1 MTWLVFTLIATTA
14 SGIFGVLT
22 HAGQKAMRDSA
33 NAQYK
38 ALLFAG
44 IGYSLVA
51 VVGSGVML
59 AVNGAQ
65 WSFPMKGLSLG
76 ILAGIAVVGVIFCNL
91 LAFAAQG
98 SPVVVISIGAA
109 GAPVLNAAIAIT
121 LYPPAPGSLR
131 WEFIFGIAAAAI
143 GGYMVTV
150 YRPGT

>member
-1 MTWLVFTLIATTA
+1 MTWLVFTLIATMA

-22 HAGQKAMRDSA
+22 HAGQNAMRDSV
-33 NAQYK
+33 NGQYK

-51 VVGSGVML
+51 LVGSVTVL
-59 AVNGAQ
+59 AVNGAK
-65 WSFPMKGLSLG
+65 WSFPLNGLGLA
-76 ILAGIAVVGVIFCNL
+76 ILAGIAVAGVIFCNL
-91 LAFAAQG
+91 LAFAARG
-98 SPVVVISIGAA
+98 TPVVVISIGAA
-109 GAPVLNAAIAIT
+109 GAPVLNAAIALT

-131 WEFIFGIAAAAI
+131 WEFIFGIAAATI

>member
-1 MTWLVFTLIATTA
+1 MTWLVFTLIAMTA

-22 HAGQKAMRDSA
+22 HAGQKAMGDSA
-33 NAQYK
+33 NGQYK

-51 VVGSGVML
+51 IVGSGVML
-59 AVNGAQ
+59 AANGAQ
-65 WSFPMKGLSLG
+65 WSLPMKGLSLG

-91 LAFAAQG
+91 LAFAAGG
-98 SPVVVISIGAA
+98 SPAVVVSIGAA

-121 LYPPAPGSLR
+121 IYPPPPGSLR
-131 WEFIFGIAAAAI
+131 WEFIFGIAAATI
-143 GGYMVTV
+143 GGYMITV

>member
-1 MTWLVFTLIATTA
+1 MTWLAFTLIATTA

-22 HAGQKAMRDSA
+22 HAGQRAMGDPA
-33 NAQYK
+33 NGQYK

-44 IGYSLVA
+44 IGYSLIA
-51 VVGSGVML
+51 IIGSGVML
-59 AVNGAQ
+59 IISGAQ
-65 WSFPMKGLSLG
+65 WSFPINGLGLA
-76 ILAGIAVVGVIFCNL
+76 ILAGIATVGVIFCNL

-98 SPVVVISIGAA
+98 APVVVVSIGIV
-109 GAPVLNAAIAIT
+109 GAPILNAAIAIT

-143 GGYMVTV
+143 GGYMITV

>member
-1 MTWLVFTLIATTA
+1 MTWLVFTLIATIS

-22 HAGQKAMRDSA
+22 HAGQKAMGDSA
-33 NAQYK
+33 NGEYK

-51 VVGSGVML
+51 IVGAGLML
-59 AVNGAQ
+59 TIRGAQ
-65 WSFPMKGLSLG
+65 WGFPITGFGLA
-76 ILAGIAVVGVIFCNL
+76 ILAGIAVVGVIFCNF

-131 WEFIFGIAAAAI
+131 WEFIFGIAAATI
-143 GGYMVTV
+143 GGYMITV

>member
-22 HAGQKAMRDSA
+22 HAGQKAMGDSA
-33 NAQYK
+33 NGQYK

-44 IGYSLVA
+44 IGYSLIA
-51 VVGSGVML
+51 TVGSGVML
-59 AVNGAQ
+59 AVTGAQ

-76 ILAGIAVVGVIFCNL
+76 ILAGIAVVGVIFCNP
-91 LAFAAQG
+91 LAFAARG
-98 SPVVVISIGAA
+98 SPVVVVSIGAA
-109 GAPVLNAAIAIT
+109 GGPILNAAIAIT

-143 GGYMVTV
+143 GGYMITV

>member
-1 MTWLVFTLIATTA
+1 MAWLMFTLIGMTA

-22 HAGQKAMRDSA
+22 QAGHKAMGNSA
-33 NAQYK
+33 NGQYK

-51 VVGSGVML
+51 IVGSGVML
-59 AVNGAQ
+59 AANGAQ

-109 GAPVLNAAIAIT
+109 GGPILNAAIAIT

-143 GGYMVTV
+143 GGYMITV

>member
-1 MTWLVFTLIATTA
+1 MTWLVFTLIATIA

-22 HAGQKAMRDSA
+22 HAGQKAMGDSA
-33 NAQYK
+33 NGQYK

-44 IGYSLVA
+44 IGYSLIA
-51 VVGSGVML
+51 TVGSGVML
-59 AVNGAQ
+59 TVNGAQ

-76 ILAGIAVVGVIFCNL
+76 TLAGIAVVGVIFCNL

-98 SPVVVISIGAA
+98 SPVVVVSIGAA

>member
-1 MTWLVFTLIATTA
+1 MTWLVFTLIATIT

-22 HAGQKAMRDSA
+22 HAGQKAMGDSA
-33 NAQYK
+33 NGQYK
-38 ALLFAG
+38 ALFFAG
-44 IGYSLVA
+44 IGYSLMA
-51 VVGSGVML
+51 IVGSGVML
-59 AVNGAQ
+59 AANGAQ

-91 LAFAAQG
+91 LAFAAGG
-98 SPVVVISIGAA
+98 SPAVVISIGAA
-109 GAPVLNAAIAIT
+109 GGPILNAAIAIA

-143 GGYMVTV
+143 GGYMITV

>member
-1 MTWLVFTLIATTA
+1 MTWLVFTLIATVA

-22 HAGQKAMRDSA
+22 HAGQKAMGDSA
-33 NAQYK
+33 NGQYK

-44 IGYSLVA
+44 IGYSLIA
-51 VVGSGVML
+51 TVGSGVML
-59 AVNGAQ
+59 TINGAQ

-76 ILAGIAVVGVIFCNL
+76 TLAGIAVVGVIFCNL
-91 LAFAAQG
+91 LAFAARG
-98 SPVVVISIGAA
+98 SPVVVVSIGAA

-131 WEFIFGIAAAAI
+131 WEFIFGIAAATI

>member
-1 MTWLVFTLIATTA
+1 MTWLIFTLIAMIA

-33 NAQYK
+33 NGQYK
-38 ALLFAG
+38 ALFFAG

-51 VVGSGVML
+51 IVGSGVML
-59 AVNGAQ
+59 AANGAQ

-76 ILAGIAVVGVIFCNL
+76 ILAGVAVVGVIFCNL
-91 LAFAAQG
+91 LAFAARG
-98 SPVVVISIGAA
+98 SPAVVVSIGAA
-109 GAPVLNAAIAIT
+109 GGPILNAAIAIT

-131 WEFIFGIAAAAI
+131 WEFIFGIAAATI
-143 GGYMVTV
+143 GGYMITV

>member
-1 MTWLVFTLIATTA
+1 MTWLVFTLIATAA

-22 HAGQKAMRDSA
+22 HAGQKAMEDSA
-33 NAQYK
+33 GGKYK

-44 IGYSLVA
+44 VGYSLVA
-51 VVGSGVML
+51 IVGSAVML
-59 AVNGAQ
+59 TITGGQ
-65 WSFPMKGLSLG
+65 WSFPINGMGLA
-76 ILAGIAVVGVIFCNL
+76 ILAGIATVGVIFCNL

-98 SPVVVISIGAA
+98 APVVVVSIGIV
-109 GAPVLNAAIAIT
+109 GAPILNAAIAIT

-143 GGYMVTV
+143 GGYMITV

>member
-1 MTWLVFTLIATTA
+1 MTWLVFTLIATIA
-14 SGIFGVLT
+14 SGTFGVLT

-33 NAQYK
+33 NGQYK

-44 IGYSLVA
+44 IGYSLIA
-51 VVGSGVML
+51 SVGSGVML
-59 AVNGAQ
+59 AANGAQ
-65 WSFPMKGLSLG
+65 WSFPMKGLGLG

-91 LAFAAQG
+91 LAFAAHG
-98 SPVVVISIGAA
+98 SPVVVVSIGAA
-109 GAPVLNAAIAIT
+109 GAPILNAAIAIT

>member
-1 MTWLVFTLIATTA
+1 MTWLVFTLIAATA

-22 HAGQKAMRDSA
+22 HAAQKAMGDSA
-33 NAQYK
+33 NGQYK
-38 ALLFAG
+38 ALFFAG
-44 IGYSLVA
+44 IGYSLIA
-51 VVGSGVML
+51 IVGSGVML
-59 AVNGAQ
+59 AKTGAQ
-65 WSFPMKGLSLG
+65 WSFPMKGLGLG
-76 ILAGIAVVGVIFCNL
+76 IWAGIAVVGVIFCNF

-131 WEFIFGIAAAAI
+131 WEFIFGIAAATI
-143 GGYMVTV
+143 GGYMITV